1 MFPSN
6 RKKMWVAFLCVG
18 DWTIRHGYGANR
30 GTPVGKQFAS
40 GSSFDCRDSM
50 TLLPSGDSG
59 IVSPFATPWARSPTG
74 PPPCQTP
81 DRSMVPSGRC
91 GAGPCGTAAPR
102 PRPACKPPLPAGDVG
117 AAGLFP
123 PAVESGPGAGRCC
136 AASAIALT
144 VMAMIERLTE
154 RFCTG
159 DLPEALLSLTL
170 TAGRPCKH
178 LLAVGEGDELGIGH
192 LRSVLGHGPFHGNL
206 VADLQGIPRPPLACQ
221 HVRAGQ

>member
-6 RKKMWVAFLCVG
+6 RKKMCVAFLCVG
-18 DWTIRHGYGANR
+18 DWMIRHGYGANR

-40 GSSFDCRDSM
+40 GSSFDCRESM

-91 GAGPCGTAAPR
+91 GAGPCGTAGPR
-102 PRPACKPPLPAGDVG
+102 PRPVCNPPLPAGEVG
-117 AAGLFP
+117 
-123 PAVESGPGAGRCC
+123 GAGGCC

-144 VMAMIERLTE
+144 VTATIERPTK
-154 RFCTG
+154 RFRT
-159 DLPEALLSLTL
+159 
-170 TAGRPCKH
+170 
-178 LLAVGEGDELGIGH
+178 
-192 LRSVLGHGPFHGNL
+192 
-206 VADLQGIPRPPLACQ
+206 ADLLVIDLL
-221 HVRAGQ
+221 VISWSVIELD